1 MYGLVV
7 LGSILESISVLQS
20 SGKIVYL
27 TFVVVPELGATS

>member
-7 LGSILESISVLQS
+7 PGSTLEFISTLQS

-27 TFVVVPELGATS
+27 TFIVVPELGATS